1 LRGKAASYIYW
12 RGAIAWAALAQSVA
26 LSVMM
31 ATRDVMT
38 PLKIIGLAAAVNI
51 VGDAALCIWPLQLGV
66 SGAAAATAFATL
78 FSSGFMLKAL
88 KKKNILPKIKLPTKQ
103 ELMGLL
109 EFTGPLL
116 AITVTRLVG
125 LVNMQR
131 AAMKLGVQSMAAY
144 QLTINFVLFFLLFGE
159 PLSQLS
165 QTQIPAL
172 IDSQDSNRVRSTLK
186 SVLVLGALGAL
197 SVGAVS
203 ASVLWFG
210 SGLFSSDL
218 AVQALVK
225 GATPAVFITV
235 ATAIFAGT

>member
-1 LRGKAASYIYW
+1 
-12 RGAIAWAALAQSVA
+12 
-26 LSVMM
+26 M
-31 ATRDVMT
+31 
-38 PLKIIGLAAAVNI
+38 
-51 VGDAALCIWPLQLGV
+51 
-66 SGAAAATAFATL
+66 
-78 FSSGFMLKAL
+78 SS
-88 KKKNILPKIKLPTKQ
+88 TKQ
-103 ELMGLL
+103 ELLGLM
-109 EFTGPLL
+109 EFTGPLFSI
-116 AITVTRLVG
+116 AVTRLVVG
-125 LVNMQR
+125 LVKMQR
-131 AAMKLGVQSMAAY
+131 AAMKLGVASTAPAY
-144 QLTINFVLFFLLFGE
+144 QLTITCNLVLFFLLFGE